1 MAGYDRIKRV
11 FSLFGTRRD
20 ISVRYFY
27 FLPSSVLTISYVERA
42 CQNRILSGYFHFQ
55 VCCELLW
62 TSAPLTLLMGGSRA
76 GRLDLWGKR
85 GGPETKMSVALVGD
99 EVPLVGTAPTEARP
113 SVAR

>member
-20 ISVRYFY
+20 IYVRYYLPWSSVRSPF
-27 FLPSSVLTISYVERA
+27 PSERA

-76 GRLDLWGKR
+76 GRLDLWGKQWA
-85 GGPETKMSVALVGD
+85 KMSVALVGD